1 MGAEE
6 RGAAK
11 AVNLSLKRDPT
22 TPEGTFG
29 KLSVDG
35 VYDCETLEDEVREVE
50 GQSVKEWKISGETAI
65 PRGRYRVLVTW
76 SPRFKR
82 ELPLLIDVPGFDGV
96 RIHAG
101 NTEFDTEGCI
111 LVGQGRKADRL
122 IDSRVALAELIADID
137 EALRGGEE
145 CWIEIT

>member
-1 MGAEE
+1 M
-6 RGAAK
+6 
-11 AVNLSLKRDPT
+11 NITLKRDPT
-22 TPEGTFG
+22 TEDGTFG
-29 KLSVDG
+29 KLYIDG
-35 VYDCETLEDEVREVE
+35 VYACETLEDEVREVE
-50 GQSVKEWKISGETAI
+50 GQSVKEWKIAGETAI
-65 PRGRYRVLVTW
+65 PRGRYRLLITW

-101 NTEFDTEGCI
+101 NTELDTEGCI
-111 LVGQGRKADRL
+111 LVGSERGGAVLQK
-122 IDSRVALAELIADID
+122 SRVALSELIGDLD